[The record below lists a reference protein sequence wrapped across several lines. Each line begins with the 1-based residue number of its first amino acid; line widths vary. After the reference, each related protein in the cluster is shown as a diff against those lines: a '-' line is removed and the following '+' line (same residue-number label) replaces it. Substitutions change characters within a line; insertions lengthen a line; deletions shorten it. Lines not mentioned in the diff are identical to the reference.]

1 MSMTT
6 SVPSPAAGPCGCPE
20 FRGPEIGRR
29 GFLRGLGL
37 AGTSVAIG
45 SAVVSVAPSAA
56 AAGSPSNVVVVLSM
70 RGAADGLSLVVPHG
84 DPIYYAARPRIAVA
98 ADQLLARD
106 GFFGLNPA
114 LSALLPLW
122 NAGKVAAVHATGMAV
137 ANRSH
142 FAAMEVV
149 EDANPGSSTRV
160 GWLNRLLGELPGTSP
175 LQGVAVG
182 DMPGAFYG
190 PEPMMGFDRL
200 DKVSVAG
207 DDKWDPT
214 DERLR
219 SLAAMW
225 GESRSPLAPAL
236 RSAMAAVKDIAPAQ
250 AQGDRTSSFPD
261 TDLGKALSSVSRT
274 IRGDVGVSLVT
285 VDQGDWDMHT
295 DLGTLSWGRMRSNAA
310 DLAEAIAAFF
320 SDLGS
325 HADRVTLVTVSEFG
339 RRVVENN
346 NYGLDHGWGNV
357 MFLVGAGV
365 RGGYHGTWPG
375 LAKTLDADLTVTT
388 DYRSV
393 LSEVVASRTSASTA
407 AVFPGFA
414 PTRVGAMVG
423 Q

>member
-1 MSMTT
+1 MTT
-6 SVPSPAAGPCGCPE
+6 PDSCGCPE
-20 FRGPEIGRR
+20 FRGPDLGRR
-29 GFLRGLGL
+29 GFLRGLGV
-37 AGTSVAIG
+37 AGTSIAIG

-56 AAGSPSNVVVVLSM
+56 ASTGGPANVIVVLSM

-84 DPIYYAARPRIAVA
+84 DPVYYAARPRIAVA
-98 ADQLLARD
+98 ADQLLAKD

-149 EDANPGSSTRV
+149 EDANPGSTTRV

-175 LQGVAVG
+175 LQGVAIG

-190 PEPMMGFDRL
+190 PEPLMGFDRL
-200 DKVSVAG
+200 DRVGVAG

-219 SLAAMW
+219 SLQAMW
-225 GESRSPLAPAL
+225 GTSRNPLAPAL

-261 TDLGKALSSVSRT
+261 NDLGKALSSVSRT

-295 DLGTLSWGRMRSNAA
+295 DLGTLSWGRMKSNAT

-320 SDLGS
+320 TDLGP

-365 RGGYHGTWPG
+365 KGGYHGTWPG
-375 LAKTLDADLTVTT
+375 LAKTLDADLPVTT

-414 PTRVGAMVG
+414 PQRIGAMVG